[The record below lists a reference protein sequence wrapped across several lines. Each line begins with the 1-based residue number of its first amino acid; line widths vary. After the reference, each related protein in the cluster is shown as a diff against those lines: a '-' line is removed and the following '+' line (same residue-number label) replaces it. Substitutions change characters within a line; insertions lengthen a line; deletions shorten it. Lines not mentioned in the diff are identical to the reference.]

1 MVKMLIRYNGN
12 YSRWHYAGTY
22 ESVDR
27 AKHALSIKL
36 NNNLSDT
43 YYRVDS
49 GNVLVSVSSE
59 ARDDNTISSYRVIN
73 NVNQILLEE
82 DF

>member
-22 ESVDR
+22 ESVER

-36 NNNLSDT
+36 NNTLADT

-73 NVNQILLEE
+73 GNNTILFEE